1 MIATNIIHASFLN
14 GVKKLLYLGSSCIY
28 PKFST
33 QPIKEEYL
41 LTGPLEKTNEAYA
54 IAKIAGI
61 KLCESYNK
69 QYYESHQIDY
79 RAVMPTNLY
88 GFGDNYDD
96 KNSHVI
102 PALISRIHSAKLNNS
117 KSVQIWGTGK
127 AKREFLFV
135 DDLAEACVFVMNMG
149 YDDFKKNTSQN
160 EGFLNIGSGNE
171 TTIKELAEL
180 IAEIVG
186 FQGLLIFDT
195 SMPDGTPRKL
205 LDSSRLQ
212 KFGWKPKFNLRDGI
226 EATYKD
232 FKKKGF

>member
-1 MIATNIIHASFLN
+1 MA
-14 GVKKLLYLGSSCIY
+14 VKKLLYLGSSCIY

-135 DDLAEACVFVMNMG
+135 ADLAEACVFVMNMG
-149 YDDFKKNTSQN
+149 YDDFKKNTSQMKV
-160 EGFLNIGSGNE
+160 F
-171 TTIKELAEL
+171 
-180 IAEIVG
+180 
-186 FQGLLIFDT
+186 
-195 SMPDGTPRKL
+195 
-205 LDSSRLQ
+205 
-212 KFGWKPKFNLRDGI
+212 
-226 EATYKD
+226 
-232 FKKKGF
+232 